1 MFDGAIYCPSCGA
14 RRPPDAGRGPRQ
26 APCPHCRNV
35 MHERTVADGT
45 LLECEKCHGMW
56 IDTGAFERLCRNR
69 EAQATVLTQGQDLK
83 PPPGAAGVHYRH
95 CVACNKIM
103 NRVNF
108 GRVSGTIIDVCKG
121 HGAFFDAGEL
131 HAVVNFVQNG
141 GYDRMRAQQIQDMKD
156 EEDRLRSLMNQLTRG
171 NSDL

>member
-1 MFDGAIYCPSCGA
+1 
-14 RRPPDAGRGPRQ
+14 
-26 APCPHCRNV
+26 
-35 MHERTVADGT
+35 
-45 LLECEKCHGMW
+45 
-56 IDTGAFERLCRNR
+56 
-69 EAQATVLTQGQDLK
+69 
-83 PPPGAAGVHYRH
+83 
-95 CVACNKIM
+95 
-103 NRVNF
+103 VNF